1 MYWFIKIFYG
11 VSNATLV
18 ALTLLVVLAQFS
30 YSAITAGRIA
40 VAEQRME
47 KLSQLSMAELGEERT
62 HHES

>member
-18 ALTLLVVLAQFS
+18 TLTLLVVLAQFS

-40 VAEQRME
+40 VPEQRIE
-47 KLSQLSMAELGEERT
+47 KLTMLSLAELGEVRVS
-62 HHES
+62 HES